1 MTILI
6 ATAAALLLILI
17 LVDVFEVML
26 LPRRVRRRL
35 QFMHLFFR
43 GTWAIWSRLA
53 LHIPSASARERVLS
67 VYGPLSMVLLFAV
80 WSVGLII
87 GFALLQLALHKAAGT
102 EPPLTLTGQLY
113 LSGTTFFTL
122 GYGDITPQTATTR
135 MIAVVEAGTGL
146 GFIAVVIG
154 YLPVLYQLF
163 FRREA
168 HVIQLDGRAGSPPTA
183 GTLLQ
188 RHAESGGLDK
198 LDDLLL
204 EWEHWCSEML
214 ESHLSYPIL
223 VYYRSQHDNQSWL
236 SALAAVMDCCAL
248 ILVGLED
255 MCPLQAR
262 MTFTMARMVIV
273 EMDRSFHTHSSRLP
287 VGDRLPHEIYLRMET
302 GFTKAGLNWNGSPE
316 TEATLTALRA
326 TYEPLLV
333 HLSRYLLA
341 PLPGW
346 IAAGDVADNWERGQ
360 RGITARRL
368 INELTDRV
376 TPPTTP
382 DSGTV
387 REKRWRRL
395 RKRLRS

>member
-1 MTILI
+1 
-6 ATAAALLLILI
+6 
-17 LVDVFEVML
+17 
-26 LPRRVRRRL
+26 
-35 QFMHLFFR
+35 
-43 GTWAIWSRLA
+43 
-53 LHIPSASARERVLS
+53 
-67 VYGPLSMVLLFAV
+67 
-80 WSVGLII
+80 
-87 GFALLQLALHKAAGT
+87 
-102 EPPLTLTGQLY
+102 
-113 LSGTTFFTL
+113 
-122 GYGDITPQTATTR
+122 
-135 MIAVVEAGTGL
+135 
-146 GFIAVVIG
+146 
-154 YLPVLYQLF
+154 
-163 FRREA
+163 
-168 HVIQLDGRAGSPPTA
+168 
-183 GTLLQ
+183 
-188 RHAESGGLDK
+188 
-198 LDDLLL
+198 
-204 EWEHWCSEML
+204 
-214 ESHLSYPIL
+214 
-223 VYYRSQHDNQSWL
+223 
-236 SALAAVMDCCAL
+236 
-248 ILVGLED
+248 
-255 MCPLQAR
+255 
-262 MTFTMARMVIV
+262 MVIV